1 MPNPSHNSSSVLP
14 EQNDD
19 ERRNSSLLEQV
30 ADCTYPETGKLPST
44 DASDWFYGTQEL
56 LDALPRAWTRG
67 LLYLLVVFAAI
78 ALPWAMLSKVD
89 ETGSARGRLEP
100 KGKTIRLDAPVA
112 GTVAAI
118 KVAEGQRV
126 KAGQSLMELESEVVR
141 DELHQA
147 EAKLEG
153 QMNRLTQ
160 LELMKNQLE
169 IATRTQRLQNQARAS
184 GQLAQINQT
193 QRSKGLELWYK
204 SVRRSRRLPQT
215 ARPLCLEPK

>member
-1 MPNPSHNSSSVLP
+1 M
-14 EQNDD
+14 
-19 ERRNSSLLEQV
+19 
-30 ADCTYPETGKLPST
+30 
-44 DASDWFYGTQEL
+44 
-56 LDALPRAWTRG
+56 
-67 LLYLLVVFAAI
+67 LYLLVVFAAI

-193 QRSKGLELWYK
+193 QQQLDFN
-204 SVRRSRRLPQT
+204 QT
-215 ARPLCLEPK
+215 AAVSAKELVAKDQDRVNRFRSLRKEGVVSGV